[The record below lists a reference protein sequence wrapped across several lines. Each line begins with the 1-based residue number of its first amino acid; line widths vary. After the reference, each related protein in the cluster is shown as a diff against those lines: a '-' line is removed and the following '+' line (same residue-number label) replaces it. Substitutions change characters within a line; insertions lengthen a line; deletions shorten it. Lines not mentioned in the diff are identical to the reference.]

1 MRTHRLCMRCDT
13 EVKRE
18 TVVKQYPFYCPKCD
32 ENLFR
37 FETFN
42 VKQMRGPII
51 PYRGEHN
58 DCLPSFVFKEY
69 DFTSDWLSSK
79 EAVKRAPW
87 LAKHKSLAEDDGWF
101 NVKLYKGGALLE
113 NTFGDTWE
121 LDEATMQT
129 KCVGLGL

>member
-1 MRTHRLCMRCDT
+1 MAEQEFESPIQEYHSD
-13 EVKRE
+13 EKRS
-18 TVVKQYPFYCPKCD
+18 P
-32 ENLFR
+32 LF
-37 FETFN
+37 
-42 VKQMRGPII
+42 G
-51 PYRGEHN
+51 
-58 DCLPSFVFKEY
+58 FKEY

-101 NVKLYKGGALLE
+101 KVKLYKGGALLE

-129 KCVGLGL
+129 KCVALGL